1 MNRTALLP
9 VAFLTLCMLP
19 LATVAVWTLLLLLIP
34 AAVAAWLVRVG
45 VDVGDD
51 GITVRALL
59 GQRQVPW
66 KRLGGIRGAPPWEL
80 WLGTTQGTQVR
91 LPVMRARD
99 LPPLAPPSR
108 GPVQGPEP
116 PPPRGAPERAPTVCR

>member
-19 LATVAVWTLLLLLIP
+19 LATVAVWTLVLLLIP

-66 KRLGGIRGAPPWEL
+66 KRLGGGPGAPPGGG
-80 WLGTTQGTQVR
+80 WLGPTEGTQG
-91 LPVMRARD
+91 
-99 LPPLAPPSR
+99 PPPGGRGRGPPPPAAPSR
-108 GPVQGPEP
+108 GPG
-116 PPPRGAPERAPTVCR
+116 

>member
-59 GQRQVPW
+59 GQRQGPW
-66 KRLGGIRGAPPWEL
+66 KRVGGGPARPPGGGPAGAAPP
-80 WLGTTQGTQVR
+80 
-91 LPVMRARD
+91 RAGG
-99 LPPLAPPSR
+99 S
-108 GPVQGPEP
+108 GWS
-116 PPPRGAPERAPTVCR
+116 PPRAPRSGCR

>member
-66 KRLGGIRGAPPWEL
+66 KRLGGVRVAPRGEL
-80 WLGTTQGTQVR
+80 WVVPTEGPEAP

-99 LPPLAPPSR
+99 LPRLAALSGGR
-108 GPVQGPEP
+108 IEVPEP
-116 PPPRGAPERAPTVCR
+116 PPRRGIQ